1 LRVTVPDTTLAI
13 FSEKHIHEVPTSPE
27 YAQGFDDGCADGK
40 KSAGD
45 IFRLFS
51 FI

>member
-1 LRVTVPDTTLAI
+1 VLRFQTPPWP
-13 FSEKHIHEVPTSPE
+13 FFPEKHIHEVPTSLE
-27 YAQGFDDGCADGK
+27 YPQEFDDGCAGGK